1 MEAVAITHLDAP
13 GLTAQIGEA
22 LDDPNPDVVTDA
34 LLAIQGAGT
43 EAVSSYRQK
52 IMGLANGAANSE
64 VSERARSVLGLAAS
78 HE

>member
-34 LLAIQGAGT
+34 LLAIQGAET

-52 IMGLANGAANSE
+52 IMGLAK
-64 VSERARSVLGLAAS
+64 RSREFGGFREGSISTRVGG
-78 HE
+78 EP